1 MRRKLLAVI
10 LTVGLLWGA
19 GIDPAAAQGDGQ
31 DDLPP
36 CTSDD
41 FAPLGE
47 IAGGLFDLIS
57 GQATFDP
64 DILLTW
70 WAQVRDLTPPEC
82 AEGRLTYL
90 QLRTAADELLV
101 GALLL
106 ERDPTQTTDA
116 VLAINGGLDAL
127 LNLRFVLNVT
137 ATSGGGVPAAAPGD
151 LTADGVLAALQ
162 AADLPFDG
170 VTRDAGPAGRGA
182 PRTEA
187 ERVTF
192 DLPDVFDGGVG
203 QLLVFADQA
212 GLNAWV
218 SYLYGLDDQTRG
230 YVYIQQNVILQLDG
244 GLSEA
249 TAADFNHALAA
260 LN

>member
-1 MRRKLLAVI
+1 MGRKLLAVI
-10 LTVGLLWGA
+10 VAVALLWGA
-19 GIDPAAAQGDGQ
+19 GISPTQAQGDGQ
-31 DDLPP
+31 DDLPA
-36 CTSDD
+36 CTNDD

-64 DILLTW
+64 DVLLTW
-70 WAQVRDLTPPEC
+70 WAQVRDLTPPAC
-82 AEGRLTYL
+82 AEGRLITL
-90 QLRTAADELLV
+90 QLRTAADELLI

-137 ATSGGGVPAAAPGD
+137 ATSGGGVSAAAPGD
-151 LTADGVLAALQ
+151 LTADGVLAALE

-170 VTRDAGPAGRGA
+170 VTRAADPAARGA
-182 PRTEA
+182 PHTET
-187 ERVTF
+187 ERITF
-192 DLPDVFDGGVG
+192 SLPDVFDGGVG
-203 QLLVFADQA
+203 QLLVFTDQA

-218 SYLYGLDDQTRG
+218 TYLYGLDDQTRG
-230 YVYIQQNVILQLDG
+230 YVFIQQNVILQLDG

-260 LN
+260 LD